1 MKKNAYQLASMAGV
15 ISPDSLESQGALFL
29 LSIAED
35 YTDRYYEGSMDEDTI
50 YEIADNAVPIYTHER
65 WEVFVDLA
73 AYMEEDQTGFEPGD
87 MTSAAGVALYAIAE
101 RLVQALMDERE
112 EEEPPSSSFI
122 SVHPLTP

>member
-1 MKKNAYQLASMAGV
+1 MKKNAYQLANLAGV

-35 YTDRYYEGSMDEDTI
+35 YTDRYYEGSMDEDTV

-73 AYMEEDQTGFEPGD
+73 AYTEEDPTGFEPGD
-87 MTSAAGVALYAIAE
+87 LTSAAGIALYMIAE

-112 EEEPPSSSFI
+112 EEE
-122 SVHPLTP
+122 